1 HQPVGEQGRGRG
13 TQHARA
19 HDAAADRV
27 AFDGPSRGLATAR
40 RAVKRTRC
48 PAALLVAPARIG
60 TGIDAMRE
68 AGHVVG
74 RGHQARRWIVAGCYL
89 MAAPLL
95 PVGAGFFYAGQ
106 GPTPASLAVTVVAG
120 ATAVL

>member
-1 HQPVGEQGRGRG
+1 MRCG
-13 TQHARA
+13 
-19 HDAAADRV
+19 
-27 AFDGPSRGLATAR
+27 
-40 RAVKRTRC
+40 KR
-48 PAALLVAPARIG
+48 
-60 TGIDAMRE
+60 
-68 AGHVVG
+68 GHVVG

-120 ATAVL
+120 ATAVLCFIAGVGAARTAHTAPGARHRAAERRGGRPTVAGGTGFGGGVAAGRPTVGE